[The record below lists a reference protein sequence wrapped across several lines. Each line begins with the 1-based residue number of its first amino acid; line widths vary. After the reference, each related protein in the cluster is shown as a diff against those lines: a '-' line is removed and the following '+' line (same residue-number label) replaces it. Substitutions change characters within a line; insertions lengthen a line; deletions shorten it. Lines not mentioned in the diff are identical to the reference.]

1 MTPVARILA
10 EEILPAVA
18 KVAKETITGGLV
30 KRGQRYNG
38 ALMAIGRAVNGED
51 FEISPAGLQQPER
64 RMAFIEQLTSAT
76 GADGACPLGWVEN
89 QWGESNRGNRNP
101 YNPARSAFWRV
112 LRTLARELLDCNEP
126 DWPSHLVWGN
136 IYPLAPSCGGNPN
149 GALQRAQFEGC
160 CKLLHQEIEEYR
172 PRRLIFLT
180 GLDWAEPFLR
190 GKFEPSTIGS
200 LPPVE
205 TAGNWVVGSGHRAS
219 AVVAPHPQG
228 KPEAQWTAAVVAAF
242 RALDQQA
249 VENEVAGK
257 ITGPVIY
264 ARSAAASAGP

>member
-1 MTPVARILA
+1 MLQRIFLASGSGRDMTPAARILA

-18 KVAKETITGGLV
+18 KVAKEAITGGLV

-51 FEISPAGLQQPER
+51 FAISPAGLQQPER

-76 GADGACPLGWVEN
+76 AADGVCPLAWVQN
-89 QWGESNRGNRNP
+89 QWGTSDKDK
-101 YNPARSAFWRV
+101 YNSAGSAFWRV
-112 LRTLARELLDCNEP
+112 LRTLARELLDCDEP

-136 IYPLAPSCGGNPN
+136 LYPLAPCGGGNPN
-149 GALQRAQFEGC
+149 APLQRAQFEGC
-160 CKLLHQEIEEYR
+160 RRLLHQEIEEDR

-190 GKFEPSTIGS
+190 GKFEPSTIRS
-200 LPPVE
+200 LPFVE
-205 TAGNWVVGSGHRAS
+205 TAGYWVVGSGYRAS
-219 AVVAPHPQG
+219 TVVAPHPQC

-249 VENEVAGK
+249 VKLRV
-257 ITGPVIY
+257 
-264 ARSAAASAGP
+264 